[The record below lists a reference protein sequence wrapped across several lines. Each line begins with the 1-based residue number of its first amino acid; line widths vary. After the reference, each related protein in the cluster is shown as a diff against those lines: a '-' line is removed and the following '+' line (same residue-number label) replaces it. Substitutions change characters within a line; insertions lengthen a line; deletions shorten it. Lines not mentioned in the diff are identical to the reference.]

1 MKKTRFSRSGI
12 AAGAA
17 HRACCGCAALLVFV
31 SCQAARADTPLSQLG
46 ALRGLESRVTAVA
59 AACRPAF
66 VFIKGSQGGGLSS
79 GSGFCISADGF
90 VLTNHHVIEGARSIQ
105 AYMPGGRSFK
115 AEVVGMDPGGDVA
128 LLKLEGGGKFPFLE
142 LGNSQEL
149 KPGQRVLALGD
160 PFLTGS
166 ESVFV
171 RGAPAN
177 FEPALSMGIVS
188 AVHRYSE
195 TYNDAI
201 QVDLAVNRGNSGGPL
216 ITLDGKAVGI
226 NGKIETRFALG
237 INTGVG
243 YAVPSNQILR
253 FMKHLKSAEGGVVL
267 HGKIEGI
274 TVGDRADDKPGLPV
288 VTVRQG
294 SPAALAGFRVG
305 DLLESL
311 GGLPVRT
318 SSRYK
323 GILGTY
329 PAGEGI
335 EVEVLRAGKK
345 VSLKAVLVAGGKARL
360 GIKPRFIESEV
371 EGVGV
376 GSVERSTPAQRAG
389 IKEGDIITMFDGEK
403 VATTTD
409 LKNLMNKHR
418 PGDMVTLSIFRAGK
432 NLEIK
437 VTLEGK

>member
-1 MKKTRFSRSGI
+1 MNRRRSSS
-12 AAGAA
+12 ARSPALAVFAGAA
-17 HRACCGCAALLVFV
+17 CLLAVSSYGWGAEGAPSQLAALR
-31 SCQAARADTPLSQLG
+31 S
-46 ALRGLESRVTAVA
+46 LESRVTKVA

-66 VFIKGSQGGGLSS
+66 VFIKGNQGGGFSS
-79 GSGFCISADGF
+79 GSGFCISADGL
-90 VLTNHHVIEGARSIQ
+90 VLTNDHVIAGARSIR
-105 AYMPGGRSFK
+105 AYTPGGKFYK
-115 AEVVGMDPGGDVA
+115 AEIVGRDPGGDVA
-128 LLKLEGGGKFPFLE
+128 LLKLDSKDRFSFLE
-142 LGNSQEL
+142 LGDSQKL
-149 KPGQRVLALGD
+149 RPGQRVLALGD

-171 RGAPAN
+171 PGAPAN

-243 YAVPSNQILR
+243 YAVPSNQIVR
-253 FMKHLKSAEGGVVL
+253 FMGHLKSAEGGVVL
-267 HGKIEGI
+267 HGKIEGLS
-274 TVGDRADDKPGLPV
+274 VGDRADDKPGLPV
-288 VTVRQG
+288 ANVRPG
-294 SPAALAGFRVG
+294 SPAAAAGFKAG
-305 DLLESL
+305 DLLASL

-318 SSRYK
+318 RSRYM

-329 PAGEGI
+329 PAGDNI
-335 EVEVLRAGKK
+335 DVEVLRGEKRVK
-345 VSLKAVLVAGGKARL
+345 LKTVLVAGGKARL
-360 GIKPRFIESEV
+360 GIKPKFVEGEI

-389 IKEGDIITMFDGEK
+389 IRAGDIITSFDGEK
-403 VATTTD
+403 VKTTTD
-409 LKNLMNKHR
+409 LKNLMNRRR
-418 PGDMVTLSIFRAGK
+418 PGDTVTLGIVREGK
-432 NLEIK
+432 SLEIK
-437 VTLEGK
+437 VALEGK

>member
-1 MKKTRFSRSGI
+1 MVHGMY
-12 AAGAA
+12 
-17 HRACCGCAALLVFV
+17 CCCAVTLSVL
-31 SCQAARADTPLSQLG
+31 SCQGAWADAALSQLA
-46 ALRGLESRVTAVA
+46 ALRGLENRVTAVA
-59 AACRPAF
+59 AACQPAF
-66 VFIKGSQGGGLSS
+66 VFIKGRQGGGYSS

-90 VLTNHHVIEGARSIQ
+90 VLTNDHVIAGVRSIR
-105 AYMPGGRSFK
+105 AYMRGGKSFK
-115 AEVVGMDPGGDVA
+115 ATVVGRDPGGDVA

-142 LGNSQEL
+142 MGDSQEL
-149 KPGQRVLALGD
+149 KTGQRVLALGD

-171 RGAPAN
+171 SGAPAN
-177 FEPALSMGIVS
+177 YQPALSMGIVS

-216 ITLDGKAVGI
+216 ITLDGKVVGI

-253 FMKHLKSAEGGVVL
+253 FMAHLKSAEGGIVL
-267 HGKIEGI
+267 HGKIEGL
-274 TVGDRADDKPGLPV
+274 TVGDRADDKLGLPV
-288 VTVRQG
+288 VNVRRG
-294 SPAALAGFRVG
+294 SPAASAGFRVG

-318 SSRYK
+318 RSRYM

-329 PAGEGI
+329 PAGDAI
-335 EVEVLRAGKK
+335 EVEILRGENR
-345 VSLKAVLVAGGKARL
+345 VDLKTVLVAGGKAHL
-360 GIKPRFIESEV
+360 GIKPLFIESDV

-389 IKEGDIITMFDGEK
+389 IKEGDIITLFAGQK

-409 LKNLMNKHR
+409 LKNLMNKRR
-418 PGDMVTLSIFRAGK
+418 PGDMVTLNIFRDGE
-432 NLEIK
+432 NIEIK
-437 VTLEGK
+437 VTLGGK

>member
-1 MKKTRFSRSGI
+1 MKKTSSSSSRIPALVALAS
-12 AAGAA
+12 AVCLVAMSSRAFPAEGAA
-17 HRACCGCAALLVFV
+17 SQLAALR
-31 SCQAARADTPLSQLG
+31 S
-46 ALRGLESRVTAVA
+46 LEARVTAVVA
-59 AACRPAF
+59 TCRPAF
-66 VFIKGSQGGGLSS
+66 VFIRGNQGGGFSS
-79 GSGFCISADGF
+79 GSGFCISADGL
-90 VLTNHHVIEGARSIQ
+90 VLTNDHVIAGARSIR
-105 AYMPGGRSFK
+105 AYTPGGRSYK
-115 AEVVGMDPGGDVA
+115 AEIVGRDPGGDVA
-128 LLKLEGGGKFPFLE
+128 LLKLDSKERFSFME
-142 LGNSQEL
+142 LGDSQKL
-149 KPGQRVLALGD
+149 RPGQRVLALGD

-171 RGAPAN
+171 PNAPAN

-243 YAVPSNQILR
+243 YAVPSNQIAR
-253 FMKHLKSAEGGVVL
+253 FMDHLKSAEGGVVL
-267 HGKIEGI
+267 HGKIEGL

-288 VTVRQG
+288 VNVRPG
-294 SPAALAGFRVG
+294 SPAAAAGFKIG

-318 SSRYK
+318 RSRYM

-329 PAGEGI
+329 PAGDEI
-335 EVEVLRAGKK
+335 AAEVLRGEKR
-345 VSLKAVLVAGGKARL
+345 VELRTVLVAGGKARL
-360 GIKPRFIESEV
+360 GIKPKFVEGEV

-389 IKEGDIITMFDGEK
+389 IQAGDIITSFDGEK
-403 VATTTD
+403 VKTTTD
-409 LKNLMNKHR
+409 LKNLMNRRR
-418 PGDMVTLSIFRAGK
+418 PGDTVTLGIVRDGK
-432 NLEIK
+432 SLEIK
-437 VTLEGK
+437 VALEGK

>member
-1 MKKTRFSRSGI
+1 MKITSSSNSRI
-12 AAGAA
+12 PAVVAF
-17 HRACCGCAALLVFV
+17 GCAACLVVLSSRAF
-31 SCQAARADTPLSQLG
+31 AAEGATSQLA
-46 ALRGLESRVTAVA
+46 ALRSLETRVTAVV

-66 VFIKGSQGGGLSS
+66 VFIKGNQGGGYSS
-79 GSGFCISADGF
+79 GSGFCISPDGL
-90 VLTNHHVIEGARSIQ
+90 VLTNDHVIAGARSIR
-105 AYMPGGRSFK
+105 AYTPGGRSYT
-115 AEVVGMDPGGDVA
+115 AEIVGRDPGGDVA
-128 LLKLEGGGKFPFLE
+128 LLKLESKERFSFME
-142 LGNSQEL
+142 LGDSQKL
-149 KPGQRVLALGD
+149 RPGQRVLALGD

-243 YAVPSNQILR
+243 YAVPSNQIAR
-253 FMKHLKSAEGGVVL
+253 FMDHLKSAEGGVVL
-267 HGKIEGI
+267 HGKIEGL

-288 VTVRQG
+288 VNVRPG
-294 SPAALAGFRVG
+294 SPAATAGFRIG

-318 SSRYK
+318 RSRYM

-329 PAGEGI
+329 PAGDDI
-335 EVEVLRAGKK
+335 AAEVLRGEKRIG
-345 VSLKAVLVAGGKARL
+345 LKTVLVAGGKARL
-360 GIKPRFIESEV
+360 GIKPKFVEGAV

-389 IKEGDIITMFDGEK
+389 IRAGDIITSFDGEK
-403 VATTTD
+403 VKTTTD
-409 LKNLMNKHR
+409 LKNLMNRRR
-418 PGDMVTLSIFRAGK
+418 PGDTVTLGIVRDGK
-432 NLEIK
+432 SLEIK
-437 VTLEGK
+437 VALEGK